1 MGEWL
6 IYDRRTAPVKDQP
19 VVSLQKRGTFGMN
32 RASYEALSHPLAV
45 TLMYNPRTQT
55 IGFKPAE
62 ASDPRAYPVR
72 EQSQGSSWQ
81 TAGKAFLQHHGIPI
95 PEHSR
100 RYMAQLIDGMLVVN
114 LEQAGEGTDTTEIEK
129 GVMSGP

>member
-32 RASYEALSHPLAV
+32 RASYEALSRPPAV
-45 TLMYNPRTQT
+45 TLLYNPQTQA

-62 ASDPRAYPVR
+62 AGDPRAYPVR
-72 EQSQGSSWQ
+72 EQSKGSSWQ

-95 PEHSR
+95 PDHSS
-100 RYMAQLIDGMLVVN
+100 RYMAQLVDGVLVVD
-114 LEQAGEGTDTTEIEK
+114 LKQAGEGAYTSELER
-129 GVMSGP
+129 GVISGP